1 MSQVSKQFAIYLGLL
16 LVNST
21 YTLIAPFYPI
31 VAQNKGLPLWLIGVI
46 FALNPLGN
54 IICTPILSK
63 YLQQIGRK
71 RVVIASFILTSLS
84 MFILSPI
91 EYVSPPYVILLSVIS
106 RLVGGMGASCLFT
119 TVITIFIS
127 EYSDQMQKVIGRMEA
142 AIGLGLIIGPMLGT
156 SLYMINLLAAMTG
169 VGVII
174 LLFVPLGWK
183 MLGEF
188 REYQVKEV
196 NINRMQLFFKPVK
209 DN

>member
-1 MSQVSKQFAIYLGLL
+1 
-16 LVNST
+16 
-21 YTLIAPFYPI
+21 
-31 VAQNKGLPLWLIGVI
+31 
-46 FALNPLGN
+46 
-54 IICTPILSK
+54 
-63 YLQQIGRK
+63 
-71 RVVIASFILTSLS
+71 

-91 EYVSPPYVILLSVIS
+91 EYLSPPFVVLLSVVS

-156 SLYMINLLAAMTG
+156 SLYMINLFAAMTG

-174 LLFVPLGWK
+174 LLFVPVAWK

-196 NINRMQLFFKPVK
+196 SIQRKSLFFKPV
-209 DN
+209 NEN

>member
-1 MSQVSKQFAIYLGLL
+1 
-16 LVNST
+16 
-21 YTLIAPFYPI
+21 
-31 VAQNKGLPLWLIGVI
+31 
-46 FALNPLGN
+46 
-54 IICTPILSK
+54 
-63 YLQQIGRK
+63 
-71 RVVIASFILTSLS
+71 
-84 MFILSPI
+84 
-91 EYVSPPYVILLSVIS
+91 
-106 RLVGGMGASCLFT
+106 
-119 TVITIFIS
+119 
-127 EYSDQMQKVIGRMEA
+127 MQKVIGRMEA